1 MDSAYNNVWAITM
14 LLLLYIVCI
23 DLSESVWYT
32 LEQYGEKTDQNLGMS
47 ASFGHGPPT
56 VMHS

>member
-23 DLSESVWYT
+23 DPSESIWYA
-32 LEQYGEKTDQNLGMS
+32 LEQYGEKTDRNLGMS
-47 ASFGHGPPT
+47 FGHEPPA